1 MNKLLGPI
9 PALLVVAFAPLAQA
23 DIQIS
28 YTIDGGST
36 VTCGPVLG
44 PGAIVACPNAVLP
57 MSLVNLGASS
67 NSPGTAPNGNELSST
82 TDLNNTTAVDHTIV
96 INIASDGFTAPVTP
110 PDITFFSHIG
120 GTVVIGEA
128 SNKLSYQ
135 SCIGGNNLTT
145 SCPVGTSDLNSGISA
160 PNIVPSGSFSNDQT
174 GLITSL
180 TGPFSINEQLTV
192 TLDPGAQINFA
203 ASTLLT
209 PVPVPEP
216 VSIALLG
223 IVLFFTVGSIRRK
236 RNQASQV

>member
-1 MNKLLGPI
+1 
-9 PALLVVAFAPLAQA
+9 
-23 DIQIS
+23 
-28 YTIDGGST
+28 
-36 VTCGPVLG
+36 
-44 PGAIVACPNAVLP
+44 
-57 MSLVNLGASS
+57 
-67 NSPGTAPNGNELSST
+67 
-82 TDLNNTTAVDHTIV
+82 VDHTIV

-145 SCPVGTSDLNSGISA
+145 ICPVGTSDLNSGISA
-160 PNIVPSGSFSNDQT
+160 PSIASAGSFSNDQT